1 MKKLILISIVAFA
14 AAGILAVKKTSGGA
28 LAARGGDQKETSQV
42 QKRLTPIADLEP
54 ASSMTPA
61 PVREQV
67 PAPAHSMR
75 LVGQVKTQGEFRRE
89 YANYKSHELKH
100 ILNWSREKLRT
111 SGLIEKSNGGTL
123 NDQETFLLITEIRR
137 QGVIGQILTARE
149 VERVKRKFL

>member
-1 MKKLILISIVAFA
+1 MKKLILISLVAFA
-14 AAGILAVKKTSGGA
+14 AAGTLALKKNSNG
-28 LAARGGDQKETSQV
+28 LIAARGSDQKETSQV
-42 QKRLTPIADLEP
+42 QKRLPQIADLQP
-54 ASSMTPA
+54 AASMTPA
-61 PVREQV
+61 PVREQT
-67 PAPAHSMR
+67 APGHSMR
-75 LVGQVKTQGEFRRE
+75 LMGQVKTQGEFRRE

-111 SGLIEKSNGGTL
+111 SGLIEKSNGGAL